1 MSKMSLRQS
10 LRFLAPICLLLSACS
25 ANNSPDSER
34 VNVVVTTTILGD
46 VVSVIGGENI
56 DLNVLL
62 PADSDPHTFEPAPR
76 DAAIVSEAD
85 LLVVNGLGL
94 ETFLDSLLTN
104 AEGTV
109 VVTASDGIAPMEG
122 SQEEEHEG
130 EDEHEEEEAA
140 HSQDPHVWQD
150 PTNVIVWAQNIAAVL
165 SELDPAN
172 ADTYEANA
180 DAYIVQLNELDAFI
194 IEHVSVLSAEQRV
207 LVTDHEALGYFAH
220 RYEFEIIGVVVPSV
234 STVAGPSA
242 QEMAAL
248 QQAIEKHRVPAIFI
262 GTSANPDQVSQLA
275 DDLGIEVVAIYGEA
289 LSAVDGP
296 APTYLEMMRY
306 NVDAI
311 VNALR

>member
-94 ETFLDSLLTN
+94 ETFLDPLLEN
-104 AEGTV
+104 AGDTV
-109 VVTASDGIAPMEG
+109 VVTASDGIEPLEG
-122 SQEEEHEG
+122 SDEEGHEGEEHEA
-130 EDEHEEEEAA
+130 EEA
-140 HSQDPHVWQD
+140 HVQDPHVWQD
-150 PTNVIVWAQNIAAVL
+150 PTNVIVWAQNIAAAL

-172 ADTYEANA
+172 AETYEANA

-194 IEHVSVLSAEQRV
+194 IEHVSVLSAEQKV